1 VPPPT
6 LEIAAPAAA
15 TSGEP
20 ITCRIGP
27 KQTMLALDDAGLHA
41 RFVTARGNTVTMFGQ
56 DVVVA
61 DPADTTLASAV
72 AGFAEGRAGQD
83 WIDVV
88 ASVSSPDGQ
97 KATVKVSLHVDHAMN
112 KRLDDAQGKAMLFPS
127 EAPTANAHKVAWVRP
142 QGENVTPYVLGDGK
156 WRDIDLVAFE
166 SITEKLHDCGSMP
179 GDWGPI
185 GLLHTQK
192 ISHIELYDRRTGMRV
207 DETTITGS
215 PECDSGVS
223 NDAPLRA
230 WVSSKLAH

>member
-1 VPPPT
+1 MPPPT

-15 TSGEP
+15 PSGAEP

-27 KQTMLALDDAGLHA
+27 KQATLALDDAGLHA
-41 RFVTARGNTVTMFGQ
+41 RLVTARGNTVTMFGQ

-83 WIDVV
+83 W
-88 ASVSSPDGQ
+88 
-97 KATVKVSLHVDHAMN
+97 
-112 KRLDDAQGKAMLFPS
+112 KRLDDAHGKAMLFPS
-127 EAPTANAHKVAWVRP
+127 EAPMANANKLAWVRGR
-142 QGENVTPYVLGDGK
+142 GENVTPYVLGDGK

-185 GLLHTQK
+185 GLLHTQR
-192 ISHIELYDRRTGMRV
+192 ISHVELYDRRTGTRV

-230 WVSSKLAH
+230 WVFRSSHTNRAARSRARKRSPRW